1 MRGLDTAKDDGSNE
15 VSHNETK
22 KSPLKE
28 NENKVK
34 TRVCFSEAENEFIRP
49 HFDCYINSTE
59 PLVRSAFTEYVSERE
74 ELKELLKKFG
84 INRLFVKM
92 HTERNS
98 RK

>member
-1 MRGLDTAKDDGSNE
+1 MRGPDTVKDDGSNE

-49 HFDCYINSTE
+49 HFDWYINSTE
-59 PLVRSAFTEYVSERE
+59 PLVRSAFTECIWKGRIKRTG
-74 ELKELLKKFG
+74 KEIWNK
-84 INRLFVKM
+84 
-92 HTERNS
+92 
-98 RK
+98 